1 MALNTGIDP
10 CSLLNNTKYPTLWV
24 YGNFETEF
32 PKIFQAGILKTYSD
46 VLTSITSKVEPV
58 LKDTQDN
65 HRLVGFLKGK
75 KLNDILIST
84 PIVDSYIMTATGIN
98 KPSYTY
104 STNETQTTTTNQPQR
119 ITDIEIATLV
129 NKLIS
134 DNLLLAQNELY
145 NPAQF
150 NGGQVTEGS
159 DSLVYLYSLQ
169 ENANRAL
176 TPTQL
181 LRKERLES
189 RNLKFFSNFLMEY
202 CFYKTRYNILLTKY
216 FTLYTEPSNTVTPTD
231 KNIFGGGVPQP
242 GTSTSGYSQQDY
254 LKGLAYHMACLNTRM
269 TDMRRVLSEIT
280 SRYDIIF
287 QYIQAAINDGKV
299 PGSNLELTTTIQAL
313 NASAK
318 DVNTY
323 MSEADFKKGVMDYN
337 SEKNRYANIMLA
349 LYAFLNIAGIASIYH
364 LASS

>member
-10 CSLLNNTKYPTLWV
+10 CSLLNNTKYPTLWL

-32 PKIFQAGILKTYSD
+32 PNIFQAGILKTYSD
-46 VLTSITSKVEPV
+46 VLTSITSKGETV

-98 KPSYTY
+98 KPSYKF
-104 STNETQTTTTNQPQR
+104 STTENPV

-129 NKLIS
+129 TKLIS
-134 DNLLLAQNELY
+134 DKLLLAQNELY

-176 TPTQL
+176 TPAQL

-216 FTLYTEPSNTVTPTD
+216 FTLYTQPLTTLTPTD
-231 KNIFGGGVPQP
+231 KNIFGAEVPQP

-287 QYIQAAINDGKV
+287 QYIQAAINDGSV
-299 PGSNLELTTTIQAL
+299 PGSNVELTTTIQAL

>member
-1 MALNTGIDP
+1 MALNTGNDP
-10 CSLLNNTKYPTLWV
+10 CTLLNNTDYPTLWV

-32 PKIFQAGILKTYSD
+32 SKIFASGSLKTYSA
-46 VLTSITSKVEPV
+46 VLTSIESKVKNV
-58 LKDTQDN
+58 IKDTGDN

-84 PIVDSYIMTATGIN
+84 PIVDSYIMTSVGLN
-98 KPSYTY
+98 KSSYTF
-104 STNETQTTTTNQPQR
+104 STNETPV
-119 ITDIEIATLV
+119 ITDIEITTIV
-129 NKLIS
+129 EKLTS

-145 NPAQF
+145 DPTQF
-150 NGGQVTEGS
+150 NGGQVVQGK
-159 DSLVYLYSLQ
+159 DSLVYLYSIQ
-169 ENANRAL
+169 ENANKAL
-176 TPTQL
+176 TDAQL
-181 LRKERLES
+181 QRKERLES

-202 CFYKTRYNILLTKY
+202 CFYKTRYNILLAKY
-216 FTLYTEPSNTVTPTD
+216 FDLYTQPLTTLTPTD
-231 KNIFGGGVPQP
+231 KNIFGSGVPQA
-242 GTSTSGYSQQDY
+242 GSSATGYSQQDY

-280 SRYDIIF
+280 SRYNIIF
-287 QYIQAAINDGKV
+287 QYIQTAINDGKV
-299 PGSNLELTTTIQAL
+299 PGSNVELTTTIQAL